1 MSARPSVCS
10 EGGGGG
16 RSAGFRTK
24 GLLSWG
30 SRHTHELV
38 YMVQRCRDCRQE
50 KKKER
55 KENRKK
61 EGAGSIYHPGD
72 LSRVHSS

>member
-10 EGGGGG
+10 EGRGG
-16 RSAGFRTK
+16 RWSAGFRTK

-61 EGAGSIYHPGD
+61 EGAGSIYHPGK